1 MIILKMVKAPM
12 GRLKTLAKDHD
23 ISEQD
28 MIDRILF
35 VQALDT
41 LRCYEEG
48 VLESVIDANVG
59 SIFGIGYAVDG
70 RSDSILKSIWY

>member
-1 MIILKMVKAPM
+1 
-12 GRLKTLAKDHD
+12 
-23 ISEQD
+23 

-59 SIFGIGYAVDG
+59 SILELVMPWTGGAIQFLNQYGIDKAEKRAG
-70 RSDSILKSIWY
+70 RVGCQIW

>member
-1 MIILKMVKAPM
+1 
-12 GRLKTLAKDHD
+12 
-23 ISEQD
+23 

-59 SIFGIGYAVDG
+59 SIFGIGYALDW
-70 RSDSILKSIWY
+70 RSDSIPKSVWY